1 MKVLLVDLVLV
12 VVMFI
17 GFFGLVGIYFEV
29 NKFWYLDYVVVIV
42 LGVVLLIYGI
52 ILGIEII

>member
-42 LGVVLLIYGI
+42 LGIVLLIYGI

>member
-17 GFFGLVGIYFEV
+17 GFFGLVVIYFEV

>member
-1 MKVLLVDLVLV
+1 MKVLLVDFVLV

-42 LGVVLLIYGI
+42 LGIVLLIYGI